1 MIINNSHEHIN
12 PSDGSINL
20 PYLQD
25 WSSDNNLD
33 ILLIF
38 TISSFSTQ
46 TPVYAKPPDY
56 DNSIVFTRP
65 KPTASHLGQGDKV
78 VLKLSKPAL
87 LEEVSVKYRERL
99 RRRMEETAGQ
109 CSNLN
114 LNAFRSGLK
123 YSY

>member
-38 TISSFSTQ
+38 TISSFSQQ
-46 TPVYAKPPDY
+46 TPVY
-56 DNSIVFTRP
+56 DNSIVFPQPHQSQATG
-65 KPTASHLGQGDKV
+65 GQQGPREGDKV
-78 VLKLSKPAL
+78 VLKQSKPAL

-114 LNAFRSGLK
+114 LNAFRSGLN